1 MNIIQIQR
9 PIKIGNRLQATIA
22 INGIE
27 KVANFDVDSTY
38 AEYLDDEVCDA
49 FLINLLLFAMGNGY
63 DIKCDAPVS
72 AELLFNLRTY
82 FLPILNKETSGKAHL
97 VNIEA
102 NPLVRETHAI
112 AVGTGVSG
120 GIDSSDAIMEN
131 LRASAKIPNMK
142 LTHLLVV
149 TPTSKRVAFY
159 RPHSQEA
166 LLQRAEKISTCL
178 NLPLIKI
185 SHNLADISDI
195 CDERYHPFYNLSCV
209 FALGKQF
216 KTYFYASAY
225 TMDHFSIK
233 NGFNSDADY
242 MNMFMLPMLS
252 TPNLRFYLA
261 GLPRSRLE
269 KTRAIANEKWVQEN
283 LSVCTNDFIGK
294 KCGFS
299 TCNANKCKR
308 TMWDLEIC
316 GALDKFSKMFDADDF
331 RKNHKQAITWLYN
344 KAKHGDNFAQE
355 SWNTAKAKNIITK
368 QDLFSLALRNAGLK
382 FILMFIPVSK
392 WRKRIRSKFYLS

>member
-112 AVGTGVSG
+112 AVGTGISG

-149 TPTSKRVAFY
+149 TPTSIGSR
-159 RPHSQEA
+159 
-166 LLQRAEKISTCL
+166 KI
-178 NLPLIKI
+178 
-185 SHNLADISDI
+185 
-195 CDERYHPFYNLSCV
+195 V
-209 FALGKQF
+209 
-216 KTYFYASAY
+216 
-225 TMDHFSIK
+225 
-233 NGFNSDADY
+233 
-242 MNMFMLPMLS
+242 
-252 TPNLRFYLA
+252 
-261 GLPRSRLE
+261 
-269 KTRAIANEKWVQEN
+269 
-283 LSVCTNDFIGK
+283 
-294 KCGFS
+294 
-299 TCNANKCKR
+299 
-308 TMWDLEIC
+308 
-316 GALDKFSKMFDADDF
+316 
-331 RKNHKQAITWLYN
+331 
-344 KAKHGDNFAQE
+344 
-355 SWNTAKAKNIITK
+355 
-368 QDLFSLALRNAGLK
+368 
-382 FILMFIPVSK
+382 
-392 WRKRIRSKFYLS
+392 